1 MLISTQNA
9 TDTMMNTLLEN
20 LKHTLNILLRHI
32 ALYVKGK
39 TGIRVLTLF
48 IVKIYYLF
56 LSCSNEYLC
65 FL

>member
-32 ALYVKGK
+32 AL
-39 TGIRVLTLF
+39 
-48 IVKIYYLF
+48 
-56 LSCSNEYLC
+56 SD
-65 FL
+65 